1 MDNFD
6 KSNPTTQGTVP
17 SRTAQGLSDTASR
30 MQQAL
35 DQISQLKQK
44 QLQVNSSIKE
54 SKIDPTTS
62 KQTDLDTLSFNEYQ
76 LKYGRNSDVMAEYVQ
91 NSMIKRT
98 NPRLAKDQLERTR
111 DDGSAGDFIAD
122 AALGVTSTVVNI
134 VGGTVGGGSLVA
146 ADPLGAGVAAFDM
159 AGELVSDF
167 TGDDTNYE
175 DLIIGNQGST
185 RSGHDFG
192 KALDE
197 VSDTFAEVSDTFAE
211 VRNNVKEFL
220 NTNGGLKQYPELA
233 EGLKDDPILTK
244 ALETFGGATL
254 EGTKA
259 LSDWI
264 KSGQSES
271 LKARTQLRNDENQA
285 YANKLREELGEDAGW
300 VDHVIKNSKLL
311 GMSALN
317 LVKDPTATL
326 YTVIESSPYLYVS
339 GVTSRIAGEVA
350 FKKALKNK
358 TEEITKKVNSE
369 KLPHSNIPTLI
380 GNELSKS
387 MDGIIKIKEVTAAQA
402 AILSTGV
409 LEGTGAA
416 TEAYNLII
424 DTPYKTLEK
433 SSERYRAMLL
443 KEGLTQEEARKQLA
457 IEYSMGNALA
467 VGVMAS
473 SVSKMAGIDKA
484 IKRTFGVTRT
494 PSGTIPKSVSI
505 AVDEGKEGIEEL
517 VQSFVSSAVTG
528 ITERENI
535 DPNKDVY
542 GEASI
547 DAGEGFVAGVG
558 TSGVF
563 SGARVVLDGVNTA
576 SKGTKEYVA
585 KNAEQVRKAR
595 SIKDNGTTPAD
606 LDPTHN
612 EFNFVGSLE
621 GIYRRNL
628 QEGVTEQEIDK
639 NINDANILIN
649 DYLDHIEK
657 LNPIVDDQ
665 NVSQEVR
672 DKTQAQIDKAKDD
685 ITKAFTTIEKM
696 KVKQVDPTFEESLT
710 KAKEGDS
717 SAATRIMGNMR
728 TNPDSVSDTDAQA
741 LIDSGSLNPQEQEVV
756 QKHINYVKAT
766 KTLDEVKTDVM
777 SGGKGFIG
785 IQQYMNTI
793 GSSLKVGNEAGAM
806 KAFQGLKAFSA
817 RHNQKAKDFSE
828 ALAIA
833 QTPNKTPEQIARLAE
848 INELYPN
855 TSRPDLDTIHRGSDK
870 LVEQTGLEAVAL
882 LNAVELAEANIKSA
896 ESTPTETST
905 ETEASTPVEQ
915 TEAVEEVTEA
925 SPNTKNILVK
935 TVQDK
940 LEELNELYELSN
952 ELDKKVDGTR
962 FNEDQMAD
970 ELKDFYDKIEQNDDD
985 IAKKVLDIKDTLKEI
1000 DLSNYPEYF
1009 NEEIASILDE
1019 SPQNRQELTEEQS
1032 NRINNLIN
1040 DINEYDSKNGD
1051 LFSEAP
1057 VEEETSTEPEVINNA
1072 QEEVV
1077 EDVTQ
1082 TEPVKRNNNTES
1094 LIKALDT
1101 LMDSTY
1107 DENSEEAYSNDIT
1120 KVINELNSLT
1130 ITDTRLSDERE
1141 DILNDIHGYID
1152 EDRAEHIRDFV
1163 KDLNQQVESSN
1174 SMEDSDLPPWDT
1186 TEDVSKPVNAKQ
1198 VLQEAIDNGLYAGK
1212 VRRII
1217 AKAIVKFI
1225 PEHVTFQVVPADSE
1239 KLYNPNT
1246 KQYHPAVHFDVGE
1259 VYVSDALSKELQEED
1274 LLHELIHSVLV
1285 PAYRGNGNK
1294 TPEQKKFIKE
1304 IQELYEYMVNQAKID
1319 GISDNFEIAY
1329 GLSNV
1334 DEFLAMSMSNPRFM
1348 KWMKDTKIDSRSVF
1362 TKFAQAI
1369 AELLGLPKNSYSAL
1383 EKLLDITDQVL
1394 NNEQVTESV
1403 QEEVQRTPEQ
1413 VQAELDTALD
1423 NGDISSAATLANEL
1437 DALDP
1442 QETITVLPRFAQG
1455 EYLNGVVP
1463 EQGTKVEEV
1472 EAASSAEERFKQYLS
1487 ENLVSKYFRV
1497 RKGDTATKNP
1507 ITEIKNLMET
1517 LAIRADDIIRAYT
1530 EEGDV
1535 TGKQKALIKSLT
1547 DHHNTFK
1554 KLFEDIFVP
1563 SYNKTDNLMEYFM
1576 DNNVMPEE
1584 VLAAMSS
1591 ATFNWISTGSGSTL
1605 YNSYDD
1611 VKKLLGLD
1619 ESDDLPP
1626 KIYNQL
1632 SSGVFE
1638 QTLAEEIGKNILKN
1652 LGLTSLSTSPSNY
1665 QTNLE
1670 NSLGLMAVNVLF
1682 KQGFL
1687 VRKEFPSHLFY
1698 TGEVADRFEELQTK
1712 FETFNTKKLKEIGTK
1727 EALEL
1732 RALILPVSTLYTAT
1746 SKKDADG
1753 IPKLHPVLQ
1762 NIVEANKD
1770 TNGLLSKLFRAESHR
1785 TGPSDEPV
1793 TEANPK
1799 VRNSDQD
1806 VASEY
1811 KDTIVK
1817 HNATEH
1823 YLKDAQVKA
1832 FNSLSVDAQRDMF
1845 GYVSDMS
1852 KIQQHNVD
1860 SVNSKNRAINA
1871 SLNFYN
1877 EFTDGRNSDKPFF
1890 FNHELIKNERMLLV
1904 SNTFNP
1910 QGNKLHRHMTKIE
1923 GQDSTINLKDGDPT
1937 KTRNFLIAFG
1947 QSMGV
1952 KIDKMLNDDS
1962 VQIVLDLLG
1971 DPVVEDALNAIMN
1984 QEGDKYTAEQ
1994 EAAILAAVK
2003 KGGEQAWSLDGLV
2016 AMAGYIQAKNNGEAT
2031 FTHDLMVEADGI
2043 TNGPAIGTLQFGIGN
2058 SLDDVVERLKKVG
2071 INPKGDTKEYGDYI
2085 SQPTNKDNYESVTE
2099 QLNNEVSTL
2108 NAAGKRVADFGLFI
2122 LGDLVKV
2129 NNETGEITFQRN
2141 ISKGSLMTAIYGAGQ
2156 KSIKAALSKS
2166 VIDGI
2171 YDYIQENQD
2180 DVGKLQLLKDQLE
2193 KNMGI
2198 KVDDSLLSAPL
2209 KFKLDFRA
2217 ELNIKKGIENTLG
2230 TSMVNAIDILY
2241 GQFKEAT
2248 TWINEA
2254 MGVVAE
2260 TFQQM
2265 YAHAVAKREDEMVAE
2280 GLLARGR
2287 PTADNP
2293 KGAMLEKLPR
2303 SEERK
2308 ILEELRK
2315 AQPIV
2320 NSVLSATKED
2330 AVNEGL
2336 FVGKTKLSRAVGQQ
2350 ALQVRQKYSGIGRKT
2365 GSMFGSIREFISGG
2379 ASPVVLMVQNIDA
2392 TTMLRHLNEMVSFNV
2407 YDAIITG
2414 VDNIVGHTRNMNK
2427 HFYEINRDH
2436 DIGQEAKKAFERA
2449 EQAVKEYD
2457 AANGTNFAKEFN
2469 REKEISIGEGFT
2481 DIVVIREEL
2490 DKAVE
2495 ESTKRK
2501 ERTMGIIGRMGQYGW
2516 EKAYFN
2522 VDGTI
2527 PNLVDNSIGSVTDED
2542 IINRS
2547 LGNSPLGDQGDTQYK
2562 TSTQKKVDSMNVL
2575 DVFDEVGKLGNVR
2588 ETAEHSAFLRDEIN
2602 TLKGQL
2608 LNEVNLHLKDTL
2620 EDTIAN
2626 VEGNDIYMYTQ
2637 MFGGQKN
2644 STAILNAGLRMST
2657 QEALAH
2663 ELWHTVSR
2671 HGIEGNSKA
2680 KKELTRRWEQAK
2692 NTLDP
2697 TIFMDD
2703 PTLPESSPEYKE
2715 AKEAFDYIFTPRV
2728 DKSTTTINPTTGKTE
2743 TKYYSNHLHEFAAYA
2758 RTNAKMIAALK
2769 TVKDDAKTDTQP
2781 RLDDGSFL
2789 NSIYNKVLDILAAV
2803 VDRLSVYLTNT
2814 KGLPQDQAVRE
2825 LVKQLANIEATN
2837 KNRILNVVDTFDSSM
2852 GKLSGLVGTV
2862 AKKVNKPIIQI
2873 AESKFVKDNKSA
2885 FIRLPGRI
2893 VRILNDN
2900 AKAKYVLDAASNV
2913 QANLSKEKQ
2922 GFSEQLITEARGL
2935 TNNLK
2940 SFHSLS
2946 RMKTKVIDGAVL
2958 ELQSNLKT
2966 IFNKMFESVEPTDKD
2981 MEAVTRAFL
2990 KTDLSSLGL
2999 DLNKVL
3005 ELVSNPAKVDADIKL
3020 FEAPL
3025 RKDPNWN
3032 HFELQT
3038 KALGYFMATGKV
3050 TTSNLNFNAK
3060 QISQLFGTGKF
3071 NVNAAKAE
3079 KNIDMLTTLYAL
3091 KYTDPAYKQRLTEFL
3106 RKNLAQGSS
3115 NGMNFLQEFHREQK
3129 KKDLEQVFQGS
3140 EVNYM
3145 KGHVREEFD
3154 PNISV
3159 VIAGPEEGAEYE
3171 ARGWVKTELMKD
3183 PDDPVNSSMHMYVD
3197 THGGET
3203 RTIGS
3208 IISFTSKQSRGT
3220 DTIKRRQVIGDNA
3233 PVYSGGRDTAVIFK
3247 RKERSYKTQLA
3258 NSSTFDPTKAATG
3271 MAPMYDLNGEITGY
3285 RYMMNEKTKDK
3296 VLKRDTNAIN
3306 VLSKGAASTLNKVET
3321 VAFNKQVIQATKDHF
3336 DANPD
3341 GNFLAIGPGV
3351 QDPELREIYA
3361 RLPKEAKQSILDVW
3375 GNKTMFVDRRT
3386 LTMLFGYRKYSL
3398 ADELAKDKMNQS
3410 YAIQFLGAV
3419 NSLLGK
3425 PFGYSAEQI
3434 ARTTGQYWQEY
3445 VSIAKDFL
3453 IIKSGIVTMVNAI
3466 SNSTQLWTEGLSATE
3481 ILKSQKEAVVELAKY
3496 REQSAELFELE
3507 KIVELGIEPAKEKA
3521 NKVRIARLKAEIS
3534 ANPVTDVI
3542 NDGLLQ
3548 NIVEDV
3554 SLVDDQFTK
3563 GGKIKDAI
3571 DIKLLTKVPG
3581 FVREGAREV
3590 FQTKD
3595 SYLYKKMSQSAQ
3607 LSDFMARYALYKHSV
3622 GKEGLSREDAA
3633 NKAISTFINY
3643 DLPTHRGIQYLNDMG
3658 VLWFTKYY
3666 IRIQKIL
3673 LKTFINKPGRVISLL
3688 LMDFMTGDSVSTV
3701 YDSYLS
3707 TDNVLNR
3714 TGLPDDPID
3723 LLGNLA
3729 TASVI

>member
-1 MDNFD
+1 MDNTD

-35 DQISQLKQK
+35 DQVSQLIQE
-44 QLQVNSSIKE
+44 QLQISSNINK
-54 SKIDPTTS
+54 SKLDPATS
-62 KQTDLDTLSFNEYQ
+62 KQTDLNTLSFDEYQ
-76 LKYGRNSDVMAEYVQ
+76 MKYGYNADNAQEYVRNQ
-91 NSMIKRT
+91 VTTKV
-98 NPRLAKDQLERTR
+98 NPQVRKEKLEQLR

-122 AALGVTSTVVNI
+122 AVLGVASTGVNI
-134 VGGTVGGGSLVA
+134 IGGTIGSVPLIA
-146 ADPLGAGVAAFDM
+146 TDPLGAGVAASDM
-159 AGELVSDF
+159 VGELASDF
-167 TGDDTNYE
+167 VGGADNYE
-175 DLIIGNQGST
+175 DLIKDIPGSSIIG
-185 RSGHDFG
+185 RAFG
-192 KALDE
+192 ESLDE
-197 VSDTFAEVSDTFAE
+197 VSDTYAE

-233 EGLKDDPILTK
+233 EVLRDDPILTK
-244 ALETFGGATL
+244 AVKAFGGATL

-264 KSGQSES
+264 KSGQSDS
-271 LKARTQLRNDENQA
+271 LKARTQLRNEENQA

-300 VDHVIKNSKLL
+300 VDHVVKNSKLL

-317 LVKDPTATL
+317 LVTDPTATL
-326 YTVIESSPYLYVS
+326 YTAIESSPYLFVS
-339 GVTSRIAGEVA
+339 GVTARIAGEVA
-350 FKKALKNK
+350 FKKALKDK
-358 TEEITKKVNSE
+358 TDEITKKVNSE
-369 KLPHSNIPTLI
+369 KLPHSNIPALI

-387 MDGIIKIKEVTAAQA
+387 MDGINKIKEVTAAQA

-467 VGVMAS
+467 VGAMAS
-473 SVSKMAGIDKA
+473 TVSKMAGIDKA
-484 IKRTFGVTRT
+484 IKRTFGVTKT
-494 PSGTIPKSVSI
+494 PSGTIPKAVS
-505 AVDEGKEGIEEL
+505 ATVDAGKEGIEEL

-547 DAGEGFVAGVG
+547 AAGEGFVAGVG
-558 TSGVF
+558 TSGIF

-576 SKGTKEYVA
+576 AKGTKKYASQNV
-585 KNAEQVRKAR
+585 KQVRKAR

-606 LDPTHN
+606 LDPTHK

-628 QEGVTEQEIDK
+628 QEGVTEQEIDM
-639 NINDANILIN
+639 NVNDANVLII

-657 LNPIVDDQ
+657 LNPIVDNQ

-672 DKTQAQIDKAKDD
+672 DQVQTQIDKAKDD

-696 KVKQVDPTFEESLT
+696 KVKQVDPTFEDSLT

-717 SAATRIMGNMR
+717 SAATRVMGNMR

-741 LIDSGSLNPQEQEVV
+741 LIDSGSLTPQEQEVV
-756 QKHINYVKAT
+756 QKHINYVKTT
-766 KTLDEVKTDVM
+766 KSLDEVNTDVM

-785 IQQYMNTI
+785 IQQYMNAI

-806 KAFQGLKAFSA
+806 KAFQRLKAFSK

-855 TSRPDLDTIHRGSDK
+855 TSQPDLDTIHRGSGK

-882 LNAVELAEANIKSA
+882 LNAVELAEANIQGT

-905 ETEASTPVEQ
+905 ETEASTPVEE

-925 SPNTKNILVK
+925 
-935 TVQDK
+935 
-940 LEELNELYELSN
+940 
-952 ELDKKVDGTR
+952 
-962 FNEDQMAD
+962 
-970 ELKDFYDKIEQNDDD
+970 
-985 IAKKVLDIKDTLKEI
+985 
-1000 DLSNYPEYF
+1000 
-1009 NEEIASILDE
+1009 
-1019 SPQNRQELTEEQS
+1019 
-1032 NRINNLIN
+1032 
-1040 DINEYDSKNGD
+1040 
-1051 LFSEAP
+1051 P
-1057 VEEETSTEPEVINNA
+1057 VEEESITEPEAVN
-1072 QEEVV
+1072 
-1077 EDVTQ
+1077 
-1082 TEPVKRNNNTES
+1082 
-1094 LIKALDT
+1094 DT
-1101 LMDSTY
+1101 
-1107 DENSEEAYSNDIT
+1107 
-1120 KVINELNSLT
+1120 
-1130 ITDTRLSDERE
+1130 TDAVADNPL
-1141 DILNDIHGYID
+1141 
-1152 EDRAEHIRDFV
+1152 
-1163 KDLNQQVESSN
+1163 QQ
-1174 SMEDSDLPPWDT
+1174 DLPPWDT
-1186 TEDVSKPVNAKQ
+1186 TEDVTQPDGV
-1198 VLQEAIDNGLYAGK
+1198 
-1212 VRRII
+1212 
-1217 AKAIVKFI
+1217 
-1225 PEHVTFQVVPADSE
+1225 
-1239 KLYNPNT
+1239 
-1246 KQYHPAVHFDVGE
+1246 
-1259 VYVSDALSKELQEED
+1259 QEED
-1274 LLHELIHSVLV
+1274 
-1285 PAYRGNGNK
+1285 A
-1294 TPEQKKFIKE
+1294 
-1304 IQELYEYMVNQAKID
+1304 
-1319 GISDNFEIAY
+1319 
-1329 GLSNV
+1329 
-1334 DEFLAMSMSNPRFM
+1334 
-1348 KWMKDTKIDSRSVF
+1348 
-1362 TKFAQAI
+1362 
-1369 AELLGLPKNSYSAL
+1369 PK
-1383 EKLLDITDQVL
+1383 
-1394 NNEQVTESV
+1394 VTEPV

-1472 EAASSAEERFKQYLS
+1472 EAASSPEERFKQYLS

-1535 TGKQKALIKSLT
+1535 TGKQKSLIKSLT

-1712 FETFNTKKLKEIGTK
+1712 FETLNIKKLKEIGTK

-1770 TNGLLSKLFRAESHR
+1770 TNGLLNKLFKAESHR

-1806 VASEY
+1806 TAPEY
-1811 KDTIVK
+1811 KETIVK

-1845 GYVSDMS
+1845 GYVEDIT

-1871 SLNFYN
+1871 SLNYYN
-1877 EFTDGRNSDKPFF
+1877 EFTNGRKSDKPFF

-1910 QGNKLHRHMTKIE
+1910 LGNKLHRHMTKIE

-1994 EAAILAAVK
+1994 ESAILAAIK
-2003 KGGEQAWSLDGLV
+2003 KGGEEAWSLDGLV
-2016 AMAGYIQAKNNGEAT
+2016 AMAGYIQAKNSGEAT

-2071 INPKGDTKEYGDYI
+2071 INPKGDTQEYGDYI
-2085 SQPTNKDNYESVTE
+2085 AQPTNKDNYESVTE
-2099 QLNNEVSTL
+2099 ELNNEVSTL
-2108 NAAGKRVADFGLFI
+2108 NASGKRVADFGLFI

-2129 NNETGEITFQRN
+2129 NAETGEITFQRN
-2141 ISKGSLMTAIYGAGQ
+2141 ISKGSLITTIYGAGQ
-2156 KSIKAALSKS
+2156 KSIKSALSKS

-2198 KVDDSLLSAPL
+2198 KVDGSLLSAPL

-2230 TSMVNAIDILY
+2230 TSMVNAIDTLY

-2260 TFQQM
+2260 TFQQIF
-2265 YAHAVAKREDEMVAE
+2265 AHAVSVREDEMVAE

-2293 KGAMLEKLPR
+2293 KGALLEKLPR

-2330 AVNEGL
+2330 AINEGL

-2392 TTMLRHLNEMVSFNV
+2392 TTMLRHLSEMVSFNV

-2414 VDNIVGHTRNMNK
+2414 VDNILGHTRNMNK

-2436 DIGQEAKKAFERA
+2436 DISQEAKKAFERA

-2490 DKAVE
+2490 IKAVE

-2547 LGNSPLGDQGDTQYK
+2547 LGSSPLGDQGDTQYK

-2575 DVFDEVGKLGNVR
+2575 DVFDEIGKLGNVR

-2620 EDTIAN
+2620 EDTIAK
-2626 VEGNDIYMYTQ
+2626 VEANDIYMYTQ

-2644 STAILNAGLRMST
+2644 STAILNAGLRMSA

-2680 KKELTRRWEQAK
+2680 RKELTRRWEQAK
-2692 NTLDP
+2692 NSLDP

-2715 AKEAFDYIFTPRV
+2715 AKEAFEYIFTPRV

-2789 NSIYNKVLDILAAV
+2789 NSLYNKVLDILASV

-2873 AESKFVKDNKSA
+2873 AESKFVKDNKSV

-2966 IFNKMFESVEPTDKD
+2966 IFNKMFELVEPTDKD

-3005 ELVSNPAKVDADIKL
+3005 ELVSNPAKVDEDIKV

-3071 NVNAAKAE
+3071 NVNAAKVE

-3091 KYTDPAYKQRLTEFL
+3091 KYTDPAYKQRLAEFL
-3106 RKNLAQGSS
+3106 KKNLAQGSS

-3129 KKDLEQVFQGS
+3129 KKDLGQVFQGS
-3140 EVNYM
+3140 EVNFV

-3247 RKERSYKTQLA
+3247 RKERSYKAQLA
-3258 NSSTFDPTKAATG
+3258 NSSTFDPTKASTG
-3271 MAPMYDLNGEITGY
+3271 MAPMFDLNGEITGY

-3336 DANPD
+3336 DANPE

-3361 RLPKEAKQSILDVW
+3361 RLPKEAKQNIQDIW

-3425 PFGYSAEQI
+3425 PFGYSAEQV

-3466 SNSTQLWTEGLSATE
+3466 SNSTQLWTEGLSVVDV
-3481 ILKSQKEAVVELAKY
+3481 LKSQKEAVVELAKY

-3571 DIKLLTKVPG
+3571 DSKLLTKVPG

-3590 FQTKD
+3590 FQTKE

-3658 VLWFTKYY
+3658 MLWFTKYY